1 MLLCIKSYIVLESVY
16 SLLILIYPSKHDM
29 SKVPNRIE
37 FTLVQKSLDT
47 QFGMSF
53 VGVPEC
59 GTIGVRL
66 KVEQDSIAEAVGMV
80 SGLGLVGYKDAADRE
95 YTEEIVGAPLIADPL
110 ANYPRVYTLRFCTKA
125 LKVSHSLNALIWIRC
140 QRQEYARAVIKL
152 MHSRATKH
160 VGHAPAKLA
169 SALGTVSLAADDD
182 QLLNAA
188 KMAVKKKRSRET
200 SEEARE
206 RTLP

>member
-1 MLLCIKSYIVLESVY
+1 MAQKYKRYQSDEDVAA
-16 SLLILIYPSKHDM
+16 
-29 SKVPNRIE
+29 KVPNRIE

-140 QRQEYARAVIKL
+140 QRQEYARTEAVIKL